1 MATYSKQLLS
11 GSTNGKGIKIA
22 NTATTVHTA
31 VAGTSDIDE
40 IWLYAVNSSGS
51 DVKLTV
57 EWGGTTDPDD
67 HIEVTITAEAGL
79 TLVAPGIPLQNG
91 LIVKAKGATTN
102 VILIHGYV
110 NRITA

>member
-22 NTATTVHTA
+22 NTSTTVHTA

-57 EWGGTTDPDD
+57 EWGGSTDPDD
-67 HIEVTITAEAGL
+67 HIEVTMTAEAGL
-79 TLVAPGIPLQNG
+79 TLVAPGIPLQTG
-91 LIVKAKGATTN
+91 LRVKA
-102 VILIHGYV
+102 
-110 NRITA
+110 

>member
-22 NTATTVHTA
+22 NPSTTVHTA

-91 LIVKAKGATTN
+91 LIVKAKGGTTN
-102 VILIHGYV
+102 VILVHGYV

>member
-22 NTATTVHTA
+22 NTSTTVHTA

-91 LIVKAKGATTN
+91 LIVKAKGGTTN

>member
-22 NTATTVHTA
+22 NTSTTVHTA

-51 DVKLTV
+51 DVKLMV

-110 NRITA
+110 TRITA